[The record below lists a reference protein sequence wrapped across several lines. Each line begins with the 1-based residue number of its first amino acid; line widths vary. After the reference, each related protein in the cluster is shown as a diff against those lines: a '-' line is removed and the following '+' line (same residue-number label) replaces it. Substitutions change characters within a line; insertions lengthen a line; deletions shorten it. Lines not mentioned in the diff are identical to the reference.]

1 VTGREEG
8 TGTVITT
15 LRHNK
20 IELALHELRGGGGR
34 PLLLLHGL
42 GEHTPATVPDG
53 PIGEWAGPIHGLDF
67 TGHGSSTVPRGGG
80 YSAEVLMGDVD
91 AALSHLGS
99 ATIVGRGL
107 GAYIAL
113 LIASGRPKLVR
124 GAALCDGPGIAGGPT
139 RPTSTPIIE
148 PLSHLPGPPDPW
160 ALAELSNDLRPPD
173 YAVMLLRQ
181 SAVLSGLATP
191 VAVCAQWRPP
201 WLAAVADDPSV
212 LDTSLADALT
222 EFARVD

>member
-1 VTGREEG
+1 M
-8 TGTVITT
+8 GTVTT

-20 IELALHELRGGGGR
+20 VELALHELRPGEGR

-42 GEHTPATVPDG
+42 GEHTPSAVPPG
-53 PIGEWAGPIHGLDF
+53 PIGEWPGSIHGLDF
-67 TGHGSSTVPRGGG
+67 TGHGGSSVPSGGG
-80 YSAEVLMGDVD
+80 YSSEILMADVD
-91 AALSHLGS
+91 RALAHLGPS
-99 ATIVGRGL
+99 TVVGRGL

-124 GAALCDGPGIAGGPT
+124 GAALCDGPGIAGGAT

-148 PLSHLPGPPDPW
+148 PLSDAAGPPDPW

-181 SAVLSGLATP
+181 AAMLSGLATP

-212 LDTSLADALT
+212 LDTTLAGALT
-222 EFARVD
+222 EFAAIE

>member
-1 VTGREEG
+1 M
-8 TGTVITT
+8 ITS

-20 IELALHELRGGGGR
+20 IELALHELRAGEGR

-42 GEHTPATVPDG
+42 GEHTPAGVPDG
-53 PIGEWAGPIHGLDF
+53 PIGEWPGPLHGLDF
-67 TGHGSSTVPRGGG
+67 TGHGASSVPTGGG
-80 YSAEVLMGDVD
+80 YSAEILMADVD
-91 AALSHLGS
+91 TALAHLGP
-99 ATIVGRGL
+99 ATILGRGL

-124 GAALCDGPGIAGGPT
+124 GAVLCDGPGIAGGAT

-148 PLSHLPGPPDPW
+148 PLSASPGPPDPW
-160 ALAELSNDLRPPD
+160 VLAELSNDLRPPD

-181 SAVLSGLATP
+181 AAMLSGLATP
-191 VAVCAQWRPP
+191 VAVCSQWRPP

-212 LDTSLADALT
+212 LDTTLTGALT
-222 EFARVD
+222 EFSLIE